1 MPMYLDTASSQE
13 GAPRMITSSL
23 IRWWELLGAVLG
35 GLAWLVSVLLDSAS
49 APQEP
54 LFLVYAIA
62 WLATLGGLVGLYAL
76 QASSHLLLGTSSFFA
91 AFLGATLALAG
102 TVLNLLS
109 RVDLLQHG
117 FYEQTLGLGLFITL
131 IGVAVFGVGF
141 TLLGVAS
148 LLGRRIPLWVGVA
161 IIVARLLAW
170 LWGGYGALV
179 CGVVLSMVGYTL
191 WLTRKE
197 ANQQTSRASEI
208 GH

>member
-1 MPMYLDTASSQE
+1 MLMYSDIVSSQE

-76 QASSHLLLGTSSFFA
+76 QASSYLLLGTSSFFA
-91 AFLGATLALAG
+91 AFIGALLALAG

-109 RVDLLQHG
+109 RGDLLQQG

-131 IGVAVFGVGF
+131 LGVVVFGLQFTRVG
-141 TLLGVAS
+141 GAS
-148 LLGRRIPLWVGVA
+148 HVGSRLPRRVGEA
-161 IIVARLLAW
+161 MIVPPR
-170 LWGGYGALV
+170 
-179 CGVVLSMVGYTL
+179 
-191 WLTRKE
+191 
-197 ANQQTSRASEI
+197 RA
-208 GH
+208 

>member
-1 MPMYLDTASSQE
+1 MLMYSDIVSSQE

-76 QASSHLLLGTSSFFA
+76 QASSYLLLGTSSFFA
-91 AFLGATLALAG
+91 AFIGALLALAG

-109 RVDLLQHG
+109 RSELLQQG
-117 FYEQTLGLGLFITL
+117 FHDQALGLGLLVTL
-131 IGVAVFGVGF
+131 IGVALFGTGF
-141 TLLGVAS
+141 TLLGVSS
-148 LLGRRIPLWVGVA
+148 LPGRTIPLWCAVA
-161 IIVARLLAW
+161 IILAPLLTW
-170 LWGGYGALV
+170 LLGGYGAIALGLV
-179 CGVVLSMVGYTL
+179 WLAIGYAL
-191 WLTRKE
+191 WLAREE
-197 ANQQTSRASEI
+197 AARQTT
-208 GH
+208 G